1 MTTPK
6 QPATEARRA
15 RIAQRLADLMAERG
29 FAVPDRVEQ
38 WTAPYEDAAAILEK
52 LWPAIVGEGRERAL
66 SDIPGW
72 ALNDGITRWFDKEK
86 REQPATEDTEMTTPK
101 QPATEDWRGKW
112 DRIGSR
118 QDRLAYLR
126 TYWPDLMDAI
136 EAEAM
141 TDTPKQPATEAWLDA
156 IRDEVRLA
164 VIDGD
169 ADDCSSADC
178 IADAV
183 YEIVRTRLPAIEA
196 WADERRKVGLLA
208 DDAVKAVDRWLASDE
223 PEKRLSGE
231 AAGPFVRPHVQAI
244 LAALREQPA
253 IEEAGE

>member
-196 WADERRKVGLLA
+196 WAGSPATSRKNGYPAKPLARLCVPMFRPSSPLSASSPPSRRRGNEL
-208 DDAVKAVDRWLASDE
+208 E
-223 PEKRLSGE
+223 GE
-231 AAGPFVRPHVQAI
+231 AP
-244 LAALREQPA
+244 RE
-253 IEEAGE
+253 GSGRSSSS